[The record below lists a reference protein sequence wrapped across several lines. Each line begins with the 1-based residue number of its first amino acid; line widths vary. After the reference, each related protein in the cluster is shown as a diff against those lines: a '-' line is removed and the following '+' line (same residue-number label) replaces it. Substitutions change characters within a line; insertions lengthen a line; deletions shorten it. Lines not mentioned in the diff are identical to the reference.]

1 MVTVLGGVV
10 PVVWQARAEGLRQA
24 DGGYDPAM
32 GVLDRYTV
40 LDLSILVQGPQA
52 ALTLRD
58 MGASVIK
65 IELPGMGD
73 LGRVI
78 PVSPDDPR
86 SPYYEACNRGKRSV
100 TLDLRTPDGKSAL
113 ERFVAETDV
122 LIHNFVP
129 GTMEAWGLSYEHL
142 SAINPRL
149 VYATGSTFGPIGPK
163 SGREGA
169 DSSGQAEGGLMF
181 ATRIDGGPPIMN
193 GAVISDHVGC
203 QNMVTGILAALLHR
217 RETGTGQRVDV
228 SLVGGMIY
236 AQASEI
242 TYTLLTGR
250 NPERIDSGH
259 AFVPTLL
266 HTVEAADGWIHLL
279 SGTGPGWPEFAKL
292 LDRPD
297 LADDQRFLDLIL
309 SSEARAELVAIIDEV
324 FPTKTLKEWEAV
336 LTGAGVRYGLV
347 RDYET
352 IAADESMYE
361 NGYLRRVE
369 HPDGDRA
376 VIGTP
381 IRMSA
386 TPLEPSAVAP
396 ELGQHTEEVLLEHG
410 YTWDDITALR
420 EEGAFG

>member
-1 MVTVLGGVV
+1 MGAL
-10 PVVWQARAEGLRQA
+10 
-24 DGGYDPAM
+24 DG
-32 GVLDRYTV
+32 YTV
-40 LDLSILVQGPQA
+40 LDLAILVQGPQA
-52 ALTLRD
+52 AATLHD

-73 LGRVI
+73 LARVI
-78 PVSPDDPR
+78 PVSPTDPR
-86 SPYYEACNRGKRSV
+86 NPYYEACNRGKRSV
-100 TLDLRTPDGKSAL
+100 TLDLRTPGGKTAL

-149 VYATGSTFGPIGPK
+149 VYATGSSFGPVGDK
-163 SGREGA
+163 AVREGA
-169 DSSGQAEGGLMF
+169 DSTGQSEGGLMF
-181 ATRIDGGPPIMN
+181 ATRIDGGPPVMN
-193 GAVISDHVGC
+193 GAVIADHVGC

-217 RETGTGQRVDV
+217 QTTGRGQRVDV

-236 AQASEI
+236 AQASEM

-250 NPERIDSGH
+250 NPERVDSGH

-279 SGTGPGWPEFAKL
+279 SGTGPGWPIFAEL

-297 LADDQRFLDLIL
+297 LAGDERFLALML
-309 SSEARAELVAIIDEV
+309 SSEDRAELVAIIDEV
-324 FPTKTLKEWEAV
+324 FPTRTLAEWEAV

-347 RDYET
+347 RDYES
-352 IAADESMYE
+352 IVADEATYE

-381 IRMSA
+381 IRMSE
-386 TPLEPSAVAP
+386 TPLEPGAVAP

-420 EEGAFG
+420 DEGAFG

>member
-1 MVTVLGGVV
+1 MSSILTY
-10 PVVWQARAEGLRQA
+10 RGLVAPNKAASGR
-24 DGGYDPAM
+24 GYDPAM
-32 GVLDRYTV
+32 GALDNYTV

-52 ALTLRD
+52 AATLHD

-73 LGRVI
+73 LARVI
-78 PVSPDDPR
+78 PVSPTDPR
-86 SPYYEACNRGKRSV
+86 NPYYEACNRGKRSV
-100 TLDLRTPDGKSAL
+100 TLDLRTPGGKRSL
-113 ERFVAETDV
+113 ERFVETTDV

-142 SAINPRL
+142 SSINPRL
-149 VYATGSTFGPIGPK
+149 VYAAGSTFGPIGPK
-163 SGREGA
+163 SIREGA

-181 ATRIDGGPPIMN
+181 ASRIDGGPPVMN

-203 QNMVTGILAALLHR
+203 QNMVSGILAALLHR
-217 RETGTGQRVDV
+217 TETGLGQRVDV

-236 AQASEI
+236 AQASEM

-250 NPERIDSGH
+250 NPDRIDSGH

-297 LADDQRFLDLIL
+297 LADDERFLALML
-309 SSEARAELVAIIDEV
+309 SSDARAELVAIIDEV
-324 FPTKTLKEWEAV
+324 FPTRTLAEWEAV

-347 RDYET
+347 RDYEA
-352 IAADESMYE
+352 IVADESMYE
-361 NGYLRRVE
+361 NGYLQRVE
-369 HPDGDRA
+369 HPEGERT

-386 TPLEPSAVAP
+386 TPLAPGAAAP

-420 EEGAFG
+420 EEGVFG

>member
-1 MVTVLGGVV
+1 
-10 PVVWQARAEGLRQA
+10 
-24 DGGYDPAM
+24 M
-32 GVLDRYTV
+32 GVLDGCSV
-40 LDLSILVQGPQA
+40 LDLAILVQGPQA
-52 ALTLRD
+52 AATLHD

-78 PVSPDDPR
+78 TVSPDDPR

-100 TLDLRTPDGKSAL
+100 TLDLRTQGGKSAL
-113 ERFVAETDV
+113 ERFVADADV

-149 VYATGSTFGPIGPK
+149 VYATGSSFGPVGDK
-163 SGREGA
+163 AGREGA
-169 DSSGQAEGGLMF
+169 DSTGQSEGGLMF
-181 ATRIDGGPPIMN
+181 ASRIDGGPPIMN
-193 GAVISDHVGC
+193 GAVIADHVGC

-217 RETGTGQRVDV
+217 QTTGRGQRVDV

-236 AQASEI
+236 AQASEM

-279 SGTGPGWPEFAKL
+279 SGTGPGWPVFAEL

-297 LADDQRFLDLIL
+297 LAGDERFLALML
-309 SSEARAELVAIIDEV
+309 SSGARAELVAIIDEV
-324 FPTKTLKEWEAV
+324 FPTRTLAEWEAV

-347 RDYET
+347 RDYEA
-352 IAADESMYE
+352 IVADEAMYD

-369 HPDGDRA
+369 HPDGDRV

-381 IRMSA
+381 IRMSE
-386 TPLEPSAVAP
+386 TPLEPGAVAP

-410 YTWDDITALR
+410 YEWDDITALR
-420 EEGAFG
+420 DEGVFG

>member
-1 MVTVLGGVV
+1 
-10 PVVWQARAEGLRQA
+10 
-24 DGGYDPAM
+24 M
-32 GVLDRYTV
+32 GVLDGCSV
-40 LDLSILVQGPQA
+40 LDLAILVQGPQA
-52 ALTLRD
+52 AATLHD

-100 TLDLRTPDGKSAL
+100 TLDLRTQGGKSAL
-113 ERFVAETDV
+113 ERFVADADV

-149 VYATGSTFGPIGPK
+149 VYATGSSFGPVGDK
-163 SGREGA
+163 AGREGA
-169 DSSGQAEGGLMF
+169 DSTGQSEGGLMF
-181 ATRIDGGPPIMN
+181 ASRIDGGPPIMN
-193 GAVISDHVGC
+193 GAVIADHVGC

-217 RETGTGQRVDV
+217 QTTGRGQRVDV

-236 AQASEI
+236 AQASEM

-279 SGTGPGWPEFAKL
+279 SGTGPGWPVFAEL

-297 LADDQRFLDLIL
+297 LAGDERFLALML
-309 SSEARAELVAIIDEV
+309 SSDARAELVAIIDEV
-324 FPTKTLKEWEAV
+324 FPTRTLAEWEAV

-347 RDYET
+347 RDYES
-352 IAADESMYE
+352 IVADEATYE
-361 NGYLRRVE
+361 NGYLRQVE
-369 HPDGDRA
+369 HPDGDRV

-381 IRMSA
+381 IRMSE
-386 TPLEPSAVAP
+386 TPLKPGAVAP

-420 EEGAFG
+420 DEGVFG

>member
-1 MVTVLGGVV
+1 
-10 PVVWQARAEGLRQA
+10 
-24 DGGYDPAM
+24 M
-32 GVLDRYTV
+32 GVLDGCSV
-40 LDLSILVQGPQA
+40 LDLAILVQGPQA
-52 ALTLRD
+52 AATLHD

-100 TLDLRTPDGKSAL
+100 TLDLRTQGGKSAL
-113 ERFVAETDV
+113 ERFVADADV

-149 VYATGSTFGPIGPK
+149 VYATGSSFGPVGDK
-163 SGREGA
+163 AGREGA
-169 DSSGQAEGGLMF
+169 DSTGQSEGGLMF
-181 ATRIDGGPPIMN
+181 ASRIDGGPPIMN
-193 GAVISDHVGC
+193 GAVIADHVGC

-217 RETGTGQRVDV
+217 QTTGRGQRVDV

-236 AQASEI
+236 AQASEM

-279 SGTGPGWPEFAKL
+279 SGTGPGWPVFAEL

-297 LADDQRFLDLIL
+297 LAGDERFLALML
-309 SSEARAELVAIIDEV
+309 SSDARAELVAIIDEV
-324 FPTKTLKEWEAV
+324 FPTRTLAEWEAV
-336 LTGAGVRYGLV
+336 LTGASVRYGLV
-347 RDYET
+347 RDYEA
-352 IAADESMYE
+352 IVADEAMYD

-369 HPDGDRA
+369 HPDGDRV

-381 IRMSA
+381 IRMSE
-386 TPLEPSAVAP
+386 TPLEPGAVAP
-396 ELGQHTEEVLLEHG
+396 ELGQHTEEILLEHG
-410 YTWDDITALR
+410 YEWDDITALR
-420 EEGAFG
+420 DEGVFG

>member
-1 MVTVLGGVV
+1 
-10 PVVWQARAEGLRQA
+10 
-24 DGGYDPAM
+24 M
-32 GVLDRYTV
+32 GVLDDHTV

-52 ALTLRD
+52 AATLHD
-58 MGASVIK
+58 LGASVIK

-78 PVSPDDPR
+78 PVAPDDPR

-100 TLDLRTPDGKSAL
+100 TLDLRTPGGKGAI
-113 ERFVAETDV
+113 ERFVAEADV

-142 SAINPRL
+142 AAINPRL
-149 VYATGSTFGPIGPK
+149 VYATGSTFGPVGDK
-163 SGREGA
+163 AGREGA
-169 DSSGQAEGGLMF
+169 DSTGQAEGGLMF
-181 ATRIDGGPPIMN
+181 ATRIDGDAPIMN
-193 GAVISDHVGC
+193 GAVVADHAGS
-203 QNMVTGILAALLHR
+203 QNMVAGVLAALLHR
-217 RETGTGQRVDV
+217 QSSGRGQRVDV

-236 AQASEI
+236 AQASEM

-250 NPERIDSGH
+250 NPERVDSGH
-259 AFVPTLL
+259 AIVPTLL

-279 SGTGPGWPEFAKL
+279 SGTGPQWPEFARL

-297 LADDQRFLDLIL
+297 LADDERFLALML
-309 SSEARAELVAIIDEV
+309 SDDARAELVAVIDEV
-324 FPTKTLKEWEAV
+324 FPTRTLAEWEAV
-336 LTGAGVRYGLV
+336 LTGAGVRYGLI
-347 RDYET
+347 RDYEQ
-352 IAADESMYE
+352 IVADESIYE
-361 NGYLRRVE
+361 NGYLRRVD
-369 HPDGDRA
+369 HPEGPRV

-381 IRMSA
+381 IRMSE
-386 TPLEPSAVAP
+386 TPLEPGAVAP

>member
-1 MVTVLGGVV
+1 MTAAQQSAVLASSDREVAANGG
-10 PVVWQARAEGLRQA
+10 R
-24 DGGYDPAM
+24 YDPAM
-32 GVLDRYTV
+32 GALEGYTV

-52 ALTLRD
+52 AATLHD

-100 TLDLRTPDGKSAL
+100 TLDLRTPGGKSTI
-113 ERFVAETDV
+113 ERLVSETDV

-142 SAINPRL
+142 SAINPQL

-163 SGREGA
+163 STREGA
-169 DSSGQAEGGLMF
+169 DSTGQAEGGLMF

-193 GAVISDHVGC
+193 GAVVSDHVGC

-217 RETGTGQRVDV
+217 SRTGTGQRVDV

-250 NPERIDSGH
+250 NPERNHSGH
-259 AFVPTLL
+259 AVVPTLL
-266 HTVEAADGWIHLL
+266 HTVETANGWIHLL
-279 SGTGPGWPEFAKL
+279 SGTGPQWPDFARL

-297 LADDQRFLDLIL
+297 LAEDERFLALIL
-309 SSEARAELVAIIDEV
+309 SAEARAELVAIIDEV
-324 FPTKTLKEWEAV
+324 FPTRTLDEWEAT

-347 RDYET
+347 RDYES
-352 IAADESMYE
+352 IVADQSMYD
-361 NGYLRRVE
+361 NGYLQRVE
-369 HPDGDRA
+369 HPDGSRV

-386 TPLEPSAVAP
+386 TPLEPGAVAP

-410 YTWDDITALR
+410 YTWDDITEFR
-420 EEGAFG
+420 EQGVFG

>member
-1 MVTVLGGVV
+1 MGAL
-10 PVVWQARAEGLRQA
+10 
-24 DGGYDPAM
+24 DGYN
-32 GVLDRYTV
+32 V

-52 ALTLRD
+52 AATLHD

-73 LGRVI
+73 LARVI

-86 SPYYEACNRGKRSV
+86 NPYYEACNRGKRSV
-100 TLDLRTPDGKSAL
+100 TWSPLDLRTPGGKTAV

-149 VYATGSTFGPIGPK
+149 VYATGSSFGPVGDK
-163 SGREGA
+163 AGREGA
-169 DSSGQAEGGLMF
+169 DSTGQSEGGLMF
-181 ATRIDGGPPIMN
+181 ATRIDGGPPVMN
-193 GAVISDHVGC
+193 GAVIADHVGC

-217 RETGTGQRVDV
+217 QTTGRGQRVDV

-236 AQASEI
+236 AQASEM

-250 NPERIDSGH
+250 NPERVDSGH

-279 SGTGPGWPEFAKL
+279 SGTGPGWPIFAEL

-297 LADDQRFLDLIL
+297 LAGDERFLALML
-309 SSEARAELVAIIDEV
+309 SSEDRAELVAIIDEV
-324 FPTKTLKEWEAV
+324 FPTRTLAEWEAV

-347 RDYET
+347 RDYEA
-352 IAADESMYE
+352 IVADEAMYD

-369 HPDGDRA
+369 HPDGDRV

-381 IRMSA
+381 IRMSE
-386 TPLEPSAVAP
+386 TPLEPGAVAP

-420 EEGAFG
+420 DEGVFG

>member
-1 MVTVLGGVV
+1 
-10 PVVWQARAEGLRQA
+10 
-24 DGGYDPAM
+24 M
-32 GVLDRYTV
+32 GVLDGYNV

-52 ALTLRD
+52 AATLHD

-65 IELPGMGD
+65 IELPHMGD
-73 LGRVI
+73 LARVI
-78 PVSPDDPR
+78 PVSPTDPR
-86 SPYYEACNRGKRSV
+86 NPYYEACNRGKRSV
-100 TLDLRTPDGKSAL
+100 TLDLRTPGGKTAV

-149 VYATGSTFGPIGPK
+149 VYATGSSFGPVGDK
-163 SGREGA
+163 AGREGA
-169 DSSGQAEGGLMF
+169 DSTGQSEGGLMF
-181 ATRIDGGPPIMN
+181 ATRIDGGPPVMN
-193 GAVISDHVGC
+193 GAVIADHVGC

-217 RETGTGQRVDV
+217 QTTGRGQRVDV

-236 AQASEI
+236 AQASEM

-250 NPERIDSGH
+250 NPERVDSGH

-279 SGTGPGWPEFAKL
+279 SGTGPGWPIFAEL

-297 LADDQRFLDLIL
+297 LADDERFLALML
-309 SSEARAELVAIIDEV
+309 SSEDRAELVAIIDEV
-324 FPTKTLKEWEAV
+324 FPTRTLAEWEAV

-347 RDYET
+347 RDYES
-352 IAADESMYE
+352 IVADEATYE

-369 HPDGDRA
+369 HPDGDRV

-381 IRMSA
+381 IRMSE
-386 TPLEPSAVAP
+386 TPLEPGTVAP
-396 ELGQHTEEVLLEHG
+396 ELGQHSEEVLLEHG

-420 EEGAFG
+420 DEGVFG

>member
-1 MVTVLGGVV
+1 MLVSGDWEVAAIGG
-10 PVVWQARAEGLRQA
+10 R
-24 DGGYDPAM
+24 YHPAM
-32 GVLDRYTV
+32 GALDDYTV
-40 LDLSILVQGPQA
+40 LDLAVLVQGPQA
-52 ALTLRD
+52 AATLHD
-58 MGASVIK
+58 LGASVIK

-78 PVSPDDPR
+78 PVAADDPR

-100 TLDLRTPDGKSAL
+100 TLDLRTPGGKSTI
-113 ERFVAETDV
+113 ERLVEATDI

-149 VYATGSTFGPIGPK
+149 VYAAGSSFGPIGPK
-163 SGREGA
+163 SVREGA
-169 DSSGQAEGGLMF
+169 DMTGQAEGGLMF
-181 ATRIDGGPPIMN
+181 GTRIDGSPPIIN

-203 QNMVTGILAALLHR
+203 QNMVAGILAALLHR
-217 RETGTGQRVDV
+217 SKTGTGQRIDV

-242 TYTLLTGR
+242 TYTLMTGR
-250 NPERIDSGH
+250 NPERNHSGH
-259 AFVPTLL
+259 AIIPTLL

-279 SGTGPGWPEFAKL
+279 SGTGPQWPDFAQL

-297 LADDQRFLDLIL
+297 LANDERFLALML
-309 SSEARAELVAIIDEV
+309 SADARAELVAIIDEV
-324 FPTKTLKEWEAV
+324 FPTRTIDEWEAT
-336 LTGAGVRYGLV
+336 LDEAGVRYGLV

-352 IAADESMYE
+352 IVADETMYD
-361 NGYLRRVE
+361 NGYLQRVE
-369 HPDGDRA
+369 GADGSRV

-386 TPLEPSAVAP
+386 TPLEPGAVAP

-410 YTWDDITALR
+410 YTWDDIVALR
-420 EEGAFG
+420 EQGAFG

>member
-1 MVTVLGGVV
+1 MGAL
-10 PVVWQARAEGLRQA
+10 
-24 DGGYDPAM
+24 DG
-32 GVLDRYTV
+32 YTV
-40 LDLSILVQGPQA
+40 LDLAILVQGPQA
-52 ALTLRD
+52 ASTLHD

-73 LGRVI
+73 LARVI
-78 PVSPDDPR
+78 PVSPTDPR
-86 SPYYEACNRGKRSV
+86 NPYYEACNRGKRSV
-100 TLDLRTPDGKSAL
+100 TLDLRTPGGKTAL

-149 VYATGSTFGPIGPK
+149 VYATGSSFGPVGDK
-163 SGREGA
+163 AGREGA
-169 DSSGQAEGGLMF
+169 DSTGQSEGGLMF
-181 ATRIDGGPPIMN
+181 ATRIDGGPPVMN
-193 GAVISDHVGC
+193 GAVIADHVGC

-217 RETGTGQRVDV
+217 QTTGRGQRVDV

-236 AQASEI
+236 AQASEM

-250 NPERIDSGH
+250 NPERVDSGH

-279 SGTGPGWPEFAKL
+279 SGTGPGWPIFAEL

-297 LADDQRFLDLIL
+297 LADDERFLALML
-309 SSEARAELVAIIDEV
+309 SSDDRAELVAIIDEV
-324 FPTKTLKEWEAV
+324 FPTRTLDEWEAV

-347 RDYET
+347 RDYEA
-352 IAADESMYE
+352 IVADEATYE

-369 HPDGDRA
+369 HPDGDRV

-381 IRMSA
+381 IRMSE
-386 TPLEPSAVAP
+386 TPLEPGAVAP

-420 EEGAFG
+420 DEGAFG

>member
-1 MVTVLGGVV
+1 
-10 PVVWQARAEGLRQA
+10 
-24 DGGYDPAM
+24 M
-32 GVLDRYTV
+32 GALDDYTV
-40 LDLSILVQGPQA
+40 LDLAVLVQGPQA
-52 ALTLRD
+52 AATLHD

-78 PVSPDDPR
+78 PNSPDDLR

-100 TLDLRTPDGKSAL
+100 TLDLRTPAGKRTL
-113 ERFVAETDV
+113 ERLVASADV

-142 SAINPRL
+142 SDINPRL
-149 VYATGSTFGPIGPK
+149 VYATGSSFGPLGPK
-163 SGREGA
+163 STREGA
-169 DSSGQAEGGLMF
+169 DMTGQAEGGLMF
-181 ATRIDGGPPIMN
+181 GTRIDGSPPIIN

-203 QNMVTGILAALLHR
+203 QNMVVGVLAALLDR
-217 RETGTGQRVDV
+217 SKTGIGQRIDV
-228 SLVGGMIY
+228 SLVGSMIY

-250 NPERIDSGH
+250 NPERTHSGH
-259 AFVPTLL
+259 AIIPTLL
-266 HTVEAADGWIHLL
+266 HTAAAADGWIHLL

-297 LADDQRFLDLIL
+297 IADDERFMALML
-309 SSEARAELVAIIDEV
+309 SAEARAELVAIIDDV
-324 FPTKTLKEWEAV
+324 FPTRTLDEWESA
-336 LTGAGVRYGLV
+336 LDEAGVRYGLV
-347 RDYET
+347 RDYEA
-352 IAADESMYE
+352 IVADESMYE
-361 NGYLRRVE
+361 NGYLQRVE
-369 HPDGDRA
+369 HPEGERA

-386 TPLEPSAVAP
+386 TPLQPGAVAP

>member
-1 MVTVLGGVV
+1 
-10 PVVWQARAEGLRQA
+10 
-24 DGGYDPAM
+24 
-32 GVLDRYTV
+32 
-40 LDLSILVQGPQA
+40 
-52 ALTLRD
+52 

-73 LGRVI
+73 LARVI
-78 PVSPDDPR
+78 PVSPTDPR
-86 SPYYEACNRGKRSV
+86 NPYYEACNRGKRSV
-100 TLDLRTPDGKSAL
+100 TIDLRSAGGKGAL
-113 ERFVAETDV
+113 ERFVAEADV

-149 VYATGSTFGPIGPK
+149 VYATGSSFGPVGDK
-163 SGREGA
+163 AGREGA
-169 DSSGQAEGGLMF
+169 DSTGQAEGGLMF
-181 ATRIDGGPPIMN
+181 ATRIDGSPPIMN
-193 GAVISDHVGC
+193 GAVIADHVGC

-217 RETGTGQRVDV
+217 QTTGRGQRVDV

-236 AQASEI
+236 AQASEM

-279 SGTGPGWPEFAKL
+279 SGTGPGWPIFAEL

-297 LADDQRFLDLIL
+297 LAGDERFLALML

-324 FPTKTLKEWEAV
+324 FPTRTLDEWEAV

-347 RDYET
+347 RDYEA
-352 IAADESMYE
+352 IVADEAMYE

-369 HPDGDRA
+369 HPDGKR
-376 VIGTP
+376 VVVGTP
-381 IRMSA
+381 IRMSE
-386 TPLEPSAVAP
+386 TPLEPGAVAP

-410 YTWDDITALR
+410 YTWEDIGALR
-420 EEGAFG
+420 DEGAFG